1 MILRVMR
8 FWHFRDNADRRDNS
22 LICRREF
29 LCFLTAFS
37 LLTLGVSG
45 AFARSPGRGGRRGR
59 RRGRGRGR
67 GQKRGGVARRAI
79 RRSRLRD
86 PKAHEQARKAVE
98 NGEVRPLRDVFEL
111 IHVRG
116 RAEILDVDLYR
127 QKEKWVYAIRVLTR
141 VGQVHDVILDARTLV
156 PLQID

>member
-1 MILRVMR
+1 MR
-8 FWHFRDNADRRDNS
+8 FWPFRANTDKRDNS
-22 LICRREF
+22 LNRRREF
-29 LCFLTAFS
+29 LCLLAAFS

-45 AFARSPGRGGRRGR
+45 AFAKSSGHGGRRR

-67 GQKRGGVARRAI
+67 RREREHEGVGHRAI
-79 RRSRLRD
+79 RRSRQRD
-86 PKAHEQARKAVE
+86 PKAHEAARKAVQ

-111 IHVRG
+111 VRVRG

-127 QKEKWVYAIRVLTR
+127 KEEKWVYAIRVLTR
-141 VGQVHDVILDARTLV
+141 MGQIHDVILDAKTLL